1 MLEPIKVSVD
11 VNVHFSEKTE
21 QFILGLFS
29 GKSVNNT
36 KPAAPAAKPAA
47 PAAKPAAPAAKPESK
62 PTAPAAKPESKPAA
76 PAAKPESKPA
86 APAAKPESKPAAP
99 AAKPESKPANTA
111 SDNISIEDVRE
122 ALSKKVATH
131 RSEIK
136 EKLTELGA
144 PSVTKLDKSKYS
156 EMLNF
161 LNSLD

>member
-11 VNVHFSEKTE
+11 VNIHLSEKTE

-29 GKSVNNT
+29 GKSVNVAQ
-36 KPAAPAAKPAA
+36 PAAQAAKPAS
-47 PAAKPAAPAAKPESK
+47 KPESK
-62 PTAPAAKPESKPAA
+62 PASKPAA
-76 PAAKPESKPA
+76 PAAKPESKSA
-86 APAAKPESKPAAP
+86 ADTAP
-99 AAKPESKPANTA
+99 

-122 ALSKKVATH
+122 ALSKKIATH
-131 RSEIK
+131 RNEIK

-156 EMLNF
+156 EMLDF

>member
-11 VNVHFSEKTE
+11 VNIHLSEKTE

-29 GKSVNNT
+29 GKSVNNAQPAAPAS
-36 KPAAPAAKPAA
+36 KPAAPA
-47 PAAKPAAPAAKPESK
+47 S
-62 PTAPAAKPESKPAA
+62 KPESKPADTA
-76 PAAKPESKPA
+76 P
-86 APAAKPESKPAAP
+86 
-99 AAKPESKPANTA
+99 
-111 SDNISIEDVRE
+111 SDNVSIEDVRE

-131 RSEIK
+131 RNEIK

-156 EMLNF
+156 DMLNF

>member
-11 VNVHFSEKTE
+11 VNVHLSEKTE

-36 KPAAPAAKPAA
+36 KL
-47 PAAKPAAPAAKPESK
+47 
-62 PTAPAAKPESKPAA
+62 AA

-99 AAKPESKPANTA
+99 AAKPESKTANTA

-131 RSEIK
+131 RNEIK

>member
-11 VNVHFSEKTE
+11 VNVHLSEKTE
-21 QFILGLFS
+21 GFILDLV
-29 GKSVNNT
+29 KSIMPDVV
-36 KPAAPAAKPAA
+36 KA
-47 PAAKPAAPAAKPESK
+47 PAAPAAKPE
-62 PTAPAAKPESKPAA
+62 TKPAA
-76 PAAKPESKPA
+76 H
-86 APAAKPESKPAAP
+86 

-111 SDNISIEDVRE
+111 SDNISIDDVRE

>member
-1 MLEPIKVSVD
+1 MEPIKVSVD
-11 VNVHFSEKTE
+11 VNVHLSEKTE
-21 QFILGLFS
+21 GFILDLV
-29 GKSVNNT
+29 KSIMPDVV
-36 KPAAPAAKPAA
+36 KAPAAPAAKPAA
-47 PAAKPAAPAAKPESK
+47 PAAKPTTPAAKPESK
-62 PTAPAAKPESKPAA
+62 PE
-76 PAAKPESKPA
+76 
-86 APAAKPESKPAAP
+86 
-99 AAKPESKPANTA
+99 NTA

-156 EMLNF
+156 DMLNF

>member
-11 VNVHFSEKTE
+11 VNVHLSEKTE

-36 KPAAPAAKPAA
+36 KPAAPAAKPES
-47 PAAKPAAPAAKPESK
+47 KPAAI
-62 PTAPAAKPESKPAA
+62 AAKPESKPAA

-86 APAAKPESKPAAP
+86 AIAAKPESKPAAT

-122 ALSKKVATH
+122 ALSKKIATH

-156 EMLNF
+156 NMLNF

>member
-11 VNVHFSEKTE
+11 VNVHLSEKTE

-29 GKSVNNT
+29 CKSVNNT
-36 KPAAPAAKPAA
+36 KPAAPAAKP
-47 PAAKPAAPAAKPESK
+47 ESNK
-62 PTAPAAKPESKPAA
+62 
-76 PAAKPESKPA
+76 
-86 APAAKPESKPAAP
+86 
-99 AAKPESKPANTA
+99 ANTA

>member
-1 MLEPIKVSVD
+1 MEPIKVSVD
-11 VNVHFSEKTE
+11 VNAHLSEKTE
-21 QFILGLFS
+21 GFILDLV
-29 GKSVNNT
+29 KSIMPDVV
-36 KPAAPAAKPAA
+36 KAPAAPAAK
-47 PAAKPAAPAAKPESK
+47 S
-62 PTAPAAKPESKPAA
+62 TAPAAKPESKP
-76 PAAKPESKPA
+76 E
-86 APAAKPESKPAAP
+86 
-99 AAKPESKPANTA
+99 NTA

-156 EMLNF
+156 DMLNF

>member
-11 VNVHFSEKTE
+11 VNVHLSEKTE
-21 QFILGLFS
+21 GFILDLV
-29 GKSVNNT
+29 KSIMPDVV
-36 KPAAPAAKPAA
+36 KA
-47 PAAKPAAPAAKPESK
+47 PAAPAAKPESK
-62 PTAPAAKPESKPAA
+62 PVAT
-76 PAAKPESKPA
+76 
-86 APAAKPESKPAAP
+86 

>member
-1 MLEPIKVSVD
+1 MSEPIKVSVD
-11 VNVHFSEKTE
+11 VNVHLSEKTE

-36 KPAAPAAKPAA
+36 KPAAPAAKP
-47 PAAKPAAPAAKPESK
+47 K
-62 PTAPAAKPESKPAA
+62 SKPAA

-86 APAAKPESKPAAP
+86 ASAASAAP

>member
-11 VNVHFSEKTE
+11 VNVHLSEKTE

-29 GKSVNNT
+29 CKSVNNT
-36 KPAAPAAKPAA
+36 
-47 PAAKPAAPAAKPESK
+47 
-62 PTAPAAKPESKPAA
+62 KPAA

-86 APAAKPESKPAAP
+86 APAAKSESKPAAP
-99 AAKPESKPANTA
+99 AAKSESKPANTA

-156 EMLNF
+156 DMLNF

>member
-1 MLEPIKVSVD
+1 MEPIKVSVD
-11 VNVHFSEKTE
+11 VNVHLSEKTE

-29 GKSVNNT
+29 SKSVND
-36 KPAAPAAKPAA
+36 
-47 PAAKPAAPAAKPESK
+47 AKPESK
-62 PTAPAAKPESKPAA
+62 PESKQESKQESKP
-76 PAAKPESKPA
+76 E
-86 APAAKPESKPAAP
+86 
-99 AAKPESKPANTA
+99 NTA

-156 EMLNF
+156 DMLNF

>member
-1 MLEPIKVSVD
+1 MSEPIKVSVD
-11 VNVHFSEKTE
+11 VNVHLSEKTE
-21 QFILGLFS
+21 GFILDLV
-29 GKSVNNT
+29 KSIMPDVV
-36 KPAAPAAKPAA
+36 KA
-47 PAAKPAAPAAKPESK
+47 PAAPAAKPESK
-62 PTAPAAKPESKPAA
+62 PE
-76 PAAKPESKPA
+76 
-86 APAAKPESKPAAP
+86 
-99 AAKPESKPANTA
+99 NTA

-156 EMLNF
+156 DMLNF

>member
-11 VNVHFSEKTE
+11 VNVHLSEKTE

-36 KPAAPAAKPAA
+36 KPAAPAAKPES
-47 PAAKPAAPAAKPESK
+47 KPAAS
-62 PTAPAAKPESKPAA
+62 AAKPESKPAA
-76 PAAKPESKPA
+76 SAAKPESKPA
-86 APAAKPESKPAAP
+86 ASAAKPESKPAAS

>member
-1 MLEPIKVSVD
+1 MDSIKISVD
-11 VNVHFSEKTE
+11 VNVHLSEKTE

-36 KPAAPAAKPAA
+36 KPAAPAAKP
-47 PAAKPAAPAAKPESK
+47 K
-62 PTAPAAKPESKPAA
+62 
-76 PAAKPESKPA
+76 
-86 APAAKPESKPAAP
+86 
-99 AAKPESKPANTA
+99 SKPANTA

-122 ALSKKVATH
+122 ALSNKVATH

>member
-11 VNVHFSEKTE
+11 VNVHLSEKTE
-21 QFILGLFS
+21 GFILDLV
-29 GKSVNNT
+29 KSIMPDVV
-36 KPAAPAAKPAA
+36 KA
-47 PAAKPAAPAAKPESK
+47 
-62 PTAPAAKPESKPAA
+62 PAA

-86 APAAKPESKPAAP
+86 APAAKPESNQ
-99 AAKPESKPANTA
+99 ANTA

>member
-1 MLEPIKVSVD
+1 MEPIKVSVD
-11 VNVHFSEKTE
+11 VNVHLSEKTE
-21 QFILGLFS
+21 GFILDLV
-29 GKSVNNT
+29 KSIMPDVV
-36 KPAAPAAKPAA
+36 KAQAAPAAS
-47 PAAKPAAPAAKPESK
+47 AAKS
-62 PTAPAAKPESKPAA
+62 
-76 PAAKPESKPA
+76 
-86 APAAKPESKPAAP
+86 
-99 AAKPESKPANTA
+99 ESKPANTA

>member
-11 VNVHFSEKTE
+11 VNVHLSEKTE

-36 KPAAPAAKPAA
+36 KPAAPAAKPESKLAVPTAKPTAPAA
-47 PAAKPAAPAAKPESK
+47 TAAKPAAPAA
-62 PTAPAAKPESKPAA
+62 T
-76 PAAKPESKPA
+76 
-86 APAAKPESKPAAP
+86 

-156 EMLNF
+156 NMLDF

>member
-11 VNVHFSEKTE
+11 VNVHLSEKTE

-36 KPAAPAAKPAA
+36 QPV
-47 PAAKPAAPAAKPESK
+47 APAAKPESK
-62 PTAPAAKPESKPAA
+62 PAATAAKPESKPAA
-76 PAAKPESKPA
+76 PAAKQ
-86 APAAKPESKPAAP
+86 
-99 AAKPESKPANTA
+99 ESKPANTA

-144 PSVTKLDKSKYS
+144 PSVTKLDNSKYS
-156 EMLNF
+156 DMLNF

>member
-1 MLEPIKVSVD
+1 MEPIKVSVD
-11 VNVHFSEKTE
+11 VNVHLSEKTE
-21 QFILGLFS
+21 GFILDLV
-29 GKSVNNT
+29 KSIMPDVV
-36 KPAAPAAKPAA
+36 KAPAAPAAKPAA
-47 PAAKPAAPAAKPESK
+47 PAAKPAATAAKPTTPAAKPESK
-62 PTAPAAKPESKPAA
+62 PE
-76 PAAKPESKPA
+76 
-86 APAAKPESKPAAP
+86 
-99 AAKPESKPANTA
+99 NTA

-156 EMLNF
+156 DMLNF

>member
-11 VNVHFSEKTE
+11 VNVHLSEKTE

-36 KPAAPAAKPAA
+36 KPAAPAAT
-47 PAAKPAAPAAKPESK
+47 AAKPAAPAATAAK
-62 PTAPAAKPESKPAA
+62 PTAPAAT
-76 PAAKPESKPA
+76 
-86 APAAKPESKPAAP
+86 

-156 EMLNF
+156 NMLDF

>member
-11 VNVHFSEKTE
+11 VNIHLSEKTE

-29 GKSVNNT
+29 GKSVNN
-36 KPAAPAAKPAA
+36 AQ
-47 PAAKPAAPAAKPESK
+47 
-62 PTAPAAKPESKPAA
+62 
-76 PAAKPESKPA
+76 PA

-122 ALSKKVATH
+122 ALSKKIATH

>member
-11 VNVHFSEKTE
+11 VNVHLSEKTE

-36 KPAAPAAKPAA
+36 KPAAPAAKQES
-47 PAAKPAAPAAKPESK
+47 KPAATAAKPESK
-62 PTAPAAKPESKPAA
+62 Q
-76 PAAKPESKPA
+76 
-86 APAAKPESKPAAP
+86 
-99 AAKPESKPANTA
+99 ANTA

-136 EKLTELGA
+136 EKLTELEA

>member
-11 VNVHFSEKTE
+11 VNVHLSEKTE
-21 QFILGLFS
+21 GFILDLV
-29 GKSVNNT
+29 KSIMPDVV
-36 KPAAPAAKPAA
+36 KAPAA
-47 PAAKPAAPAAKPESK
+47 
-62 PTAPAAKPESKPAA
+62 T
-76 PAAKPESKPA
+76 
-86 APAAKPESKPAAP
+86 

-144 PSVTKLDKSKYS
+144 PSVTKHDKSKYS
-156 EMLNF
+156 ETLNF

>member
-11 VNVHFSEKTE
+11 VNVHLSEKTE

-36 KPAAPAAKPAA
+36 KP
-47 PAAKPAAPAAKPESK
+47 ESK
-62 PTAPAAKPESKPAA
+62 
-76 PAAKPESKPA
+76 
-86 APAAKPESKPAAP
+86 PAAKPESKPAAP